1 MSQFSVTSMISYVV
15 AGQCYITQQATKL
28 KSAKSIFN
36 LLTSKA
42 TLYLNVRLFGS
53 FRRVKL
59 AGSSINW
66 PNTFN
71 VQFSTVVE
79 LIQNIA
85 QI

>member
-1 MSQFSVTSMISYVV
+1 MISYVV